1 MVSSVDHLNILLVE
15 DNHPDAIL
23 IGKHLSK
30 IEKPRLSLCHV
41 STCRDAIRC
50 LREEKFDVI
59 LLDLSLPDSFQLD
72 TVRKINK
79 EAENT
84 AVIILTGLDDE
95 QMALDSL
102 REGAQDYLVK
112 NEMNPAVLKKTI
124 CYALERKKQ
133 LQQIKNLVYNL
144 MESNER
150 LEKYA
155 RQLSHDLKQPLQTIL
170 GSGRLIEYLEKNAS
184 ENIRQLLDL
193 LIKSAEKM
201 NIMIEELLSSCR
213 LEAEEKKE
221 WLDCEKVITEVL
233 ELLEE
238 QIKTRGAKITV
249 NFPAKYRPVVVY
261 YNEVQLE
268 RVWQNLISNAIKYVP
283 QDRKPEVVIT
293 AEKQPNQW
301 LFMISDNGIGIK
313 ETDYKKI
320 FLASQRLSEGE
331 GMAKGSGMGL
341 AICKQII
348 ERNGGKIWVQSS
360 ICQGSTFFFT
370 IPMAS

>member
-1 MVSSVDHLNILLVE
+1 MVSSVHHLNILLVE

-41 STCRDAIRC
+41 STCKEAIRC
-50 LREEKFDVI
+50 LKGEKFDVI

-72 TVRKINK
+72 TVKKIST

-84 AVIILTGLDDE
+84 AIIILTGLDDE

-112 NEMNPAVLKKTI
+112 NEVNPVVLKKAI
-124 CYALERKKQ
+124 CYAIERKKQ
-133 LQQIKNLVYNL
+133 LQQIKDLVNRL
-144 MESNER
+144 VDSNR
-150 LEKYA
+150 KLENYA
-155 RQLSHDLKQPLQTIL
+155 RQISHDLKQPLQTIL
-170 GSGRLIEYLEKNAS
+170 GSGKLIGYLEENAS
-184 ENIRQLLDL
+184 ENIRRLLDM
-193 LIKSAEKM
+193 LINSAEKM
-201 NIMIEELLSSCR
+201 NGMIEELLSLCR
-213 LEAEEKKE
+213 IEGEEKKE

-233 ELLEE
+233 ELLDE
-238 QIKTRGAKITV
+238 QIRARGAKITV

-320 FLASQRLSEGE
+320 FLANQRLSEGE

-370 IPMAS
+370 IPIAG